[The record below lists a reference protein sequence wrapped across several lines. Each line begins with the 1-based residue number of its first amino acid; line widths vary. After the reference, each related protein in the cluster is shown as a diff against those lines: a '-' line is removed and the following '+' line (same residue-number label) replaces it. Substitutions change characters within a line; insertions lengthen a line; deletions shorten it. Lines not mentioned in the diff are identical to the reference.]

1 MELLLVV
8 QIGLLFIYH
17 LLSALSICYLFDP
30 FEYDDI
36 FEEEYHEG
44 Q

>member
-30 FEYDDI
+30 FEYDI